1 MKRMKSMYVR
11 QVAILLGLTFL
22 CMVLLGV
29 GFFTLSYRYQL
40 QEIQTTLDR
49 NAGFISSYADAAL
62 TKGGS
67 LTDESFVNYIHSVVL
82 LTDTTVLVCDT
93 DGQVLCAAGSN
104 LNQEA
109 FNTPL
114 QNLYVPNWAVNQLL
128 RGSEYSGMTTFN
140 QLLSS
145 RCYLTSEV
153 LSPLT
158 QDPKDPAGLVPSGMA
173 TGFLFVAADAT
184 SVSEFLHS
192 TLQLFLITAM
202 VVLLISLIICSIT
215 VQRMVDPLK
224 GMCAFAHKF
233 AHGEVDTRVTE
244 YANRDDE
251 IGELAIAFNAMADSL
266 AQAEQKRSEFVAN
279 VSHELKTPMTT
290 IAGFAD
296 GILDGTI
303 PPEKERESLQVISSE
318 TRRLSRLVRRMLEL
332 SRLQSSER
340 VSAQEQFDAAELL
353 IRVLVSLE
361 AKITE
366 NRAARRPRDG
376 LGRPGRGDAGLLQ
389 PAGQRRK
396 ILLPQGEADPQ
407 DHVQSRESLH
417 FHRQPGRDDPPRPA
431 QPYLRPLP
439 QGRFLPLDPQGRRGP
454 GPLHRQDH
462 PQHLQ
467 RGHHRHQPG
476 RVHRVYLYP
485 VRSIMVFGFAK
496 WIKSLVLTLRPYVGT
511 LRSADCNVALIRLL
525 RSHLPPRGRLS

>member
-1 MKRMKSMYVR
+1 
-11 QVAILLGLTFL
+11 
-22 CMVLLGV
+22 
-29 GFFTLSYRYQL
+29 
-40 QEIQTTLDR
+40 
-49 NAGFISSYADAAL
+49 
-62 TKGGS
+62 
-67 LTDESFVNYIHSVVL
+67 
-82 LTDTTVLVCDT
+82 
-93 DGQVLCAAGSN
+93 
-104 LNQEA
+104 
-109 FNTPL
+109 
-114 QNLYVPNWAVNQLL
+114 
-128 RGSEYSGMTTFN
+128 
-140 QLLSS
+140 
-145 RCYLTSEV
+145 
-153 LSPLT
+153 
-158 QDPKDPAGLVPSGMA
+158 
-173 TGFLFVAADAT
+173 
-184 SVSEFLHS
+184 
-192 TLQLFLITAM
+192 
-202 VVLLISLIICSIT
+202 
-215 VQRMVDPLK
+215 
-224 GMCAFAHKF
+224 
-233 AHGEVDTRVTE
+233 
-244 YANRDDE
+244 
-251 IGELAIAFNAMADSL
+251 MADSL
-266 AQAEQKRSEFVAN
+266 AQAGQKRSEFVAN

-366 NRAARRPRDG
+366 KDLDVETRAARRPRDG
-376 LGRPGRGDAGLLQ
+376 LGRPDAVTQDLLQ

-407 DHVQSRESLH
+407 DHVQGRESLH

-439 QGRFLPLDPQGRRGP
+439 QGRFLPLDPQGRRGS
-454 GPLHRQDH
+454 GSLHRQDH

-485 VRSIMVFGFAK
+485 VRSLIHIYKKWPRRGFD
-496 WIKSLVLTLRPYVGT
+496 P
-511 LRSADCNVALIRLL
+511 SAGALLYL
-525 RSHLPPRGRLS
+525 